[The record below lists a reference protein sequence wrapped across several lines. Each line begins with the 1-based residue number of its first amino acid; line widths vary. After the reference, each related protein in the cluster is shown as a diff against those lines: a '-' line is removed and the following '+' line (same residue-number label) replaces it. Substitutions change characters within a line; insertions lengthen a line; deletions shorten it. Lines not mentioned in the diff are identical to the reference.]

1 MVNIRNRYSKV
12 ILLLTEFIES
22 FVETDPSLLQKQN
35 DIFLDIDAIKEAEDI
50 QDVEQ
55 ETLVALGLVLLK
67 QLQPYVQDLSDIRHQ
82 ENYMRRAKGPDG
94 NAPASQGGMNEVD
107 QMISQ
112 SMGLQQLEQRAVH
125 LQMKE
130 DENKLSFNRTAAS
143 KQPGMSSHNG
153 NQYSTGNI

>member
-55 ETLVALGLVLLK
+55 ETLFALGLVLLK
-67 QLQPYVQDLSDIRHQ
+67 QL
-82 ENYMRRAKGPDG
+82 
-94 NAPASQGGMNEVD
+94 
-107 QMISQ
+107 
-112 SMGLQQLEQRAVH
+112 
-125 LQMKE
+125 
-130 DENKLSFNRTAAS
+130 
-143 KQPGMSSHNG
+143 
-153 NQYSTGNI
+153 